1 MNTQDSRPA
10 QPHKT
15 SARPLVSI
23 ALQLDMRLDLS
34 HRIIEG
40 LSRYLAENRNWP
52 VRPRL
57 EEMDTREA
65 FVDPP
70 PCDGLITHI
79 TSPAQA
85 QRLCASGVPVVN
97 IAGQTR
103 PDQPIYTVQ
112 TDFQRAGKLAAEFL
126 LKRGYQSFGV
136 CLPVD
141 RSSHA
146 EAANAGFE
154 ARVKQDG
161 FDCLR
166 LDRQYLAHK
175 RGKELRAAIARM
187 LQSLEHRTAL
197 LAAWDSLAAHIT
209 RVAAEQGIF
218 VPEDVAVI
226 GLGDE
231 RRHSEL
237 ARPQITSVDTAQVER
252 GYVAADILRRL
263 LEGKTVRPYER
274 LVEPRRVI
282 ERQSTRLLNTDDP
295 EVISA
300 MRFIREHA
308 DVPINVDDVM
318 EWVTCSRRTLEY
330 RFERELGSTIHQE
343 IWRAHVDLAK
353 QILAE
358 TELDLIEVAMQ
369 SGFASRSTFSHVF
382 RSRTGTT
389 PTRFRREHRAMPR

>member
-1 MNTQDSRPA
+1 MKTQGPRPA
-10 QPHKT
+10 KPRKPA
-15 SARPLVSI
+15 ARPLVSI

-34 HRIIEG
+34 HRVVEG
-40 LSRYLAENRNWP
+40 FGRYLAENRNWP

-57 EEMDTREA
+57 VEMDVRQRP
-65 FVDPP
+65 VDPP

-79 TSPAQA
+79 ASPAQA
-85 QRLCASGVPVVN
+85 RRLHASGVPTVN

-112 TDFQRAGKLAAEFL
+112 TDFQRAGELAAEFL
-126 LKRGYQSFGV
+126 LERGYQAFGV
-136 CLPVD
+136 CLPVE
-141 RSSHA
+141 RSFHA
-146 EAANAGFE
+146 QAANAGFE

-175 RGKELRAAIARM
+175 RGGEFQAAISQM
-187 LQSLEHRTAL
+187 LLSLERRTAL
-197 LAAWDSLAAHIT
+197 LAAWDSLAARIT
-209 RVAAEQGIF
+209 QVAAEQGIF
-218 VPEDVAVI
+218 VPEDLAVI

-263 LEGKTVRPYER
+263 LEGKQVRPYER
-274 LVEPRRVI
+274 LIEPRRVI

-295 EVISA
+295 EVIAA
-300 MRFIREHA
+300 MRFIRDHA
-308 DVPINVDDVM
+308 DVPINVSDVM
-318 EWVTCSRRTLEY
+318 ECVSCSRRKLEY
-330 RFERELGSTIHQE
+330 SFERELGSTIHQE
-343 IWRAHVDLAK
+343 VWRAHVDLAK

-358 TELDLIEVAMQ
+358 TELDLVDVAMQ
-369 SGFASRSTFSHVF
+369 SGFASQSTFSHVF
-382 RSRTGTT
+382 RSRTGMT
-389 PTRFRREHRAMPR
+389 PTRYRRQHRRMPD

>member
-1 MNTQDSRPA
+1 MNTQSPRPA
-10 QPHKT
+10 KPQKPA
-15 SARPLVSI
+15 ARPLASI

-34 HRIIEG
+34 HRVVEG
-40 LSRYLAENRNWP
+40 FGRYLAENRNWP

-57 EEMDTREA
+57 VEMDTRQA

-70 PCDGLITHI
+70 PCDALITHI
-79 TSPAQA
+79 ASPAQA
-85 QRLCASGVPVVN
+85 QRAHASGVPTVN

-103 PDQPIYTVQ
+103 PDRPIYTVQ
-112 TDFQRAGKLAAEFL
+112 TDFQRAGELAAEFL
-126 LKRGYQSFGV
+126 LERGYQSFGV

-141 RSSHA
+141 RSLHA
-146 EAANAGFE
+146 ESANAGFE
-154 ARVKQDG
+154 AKVQQKG

-175 RGKELRAAIARM
+175 RDDELPSAILKM
-187 LQSLEHRTAL
+187 LQSLDRRTAL
-197 LAAWDSLAAHIT
+197 LAAWDSLAAQIT

-263 LEGKTVRPYER
+263 IEGKTVRPYER
-274 LVEPRRVI
+274 LIQPRRVI

-295 EVISA
+295 EVIAA

-308 DVPINVDDVM
+308 DVPISVDDVM

-343 IWRAHVDLAK
+343 IWRAHMDLAK

-369 SGFASRSTFSHVF
+369 SGFASQSTFSHVF
-382 RSRTGTT
+382 RTRTGMT
-389 PTRFRREHRAMPR
+389 PTRYRREHRRMPR